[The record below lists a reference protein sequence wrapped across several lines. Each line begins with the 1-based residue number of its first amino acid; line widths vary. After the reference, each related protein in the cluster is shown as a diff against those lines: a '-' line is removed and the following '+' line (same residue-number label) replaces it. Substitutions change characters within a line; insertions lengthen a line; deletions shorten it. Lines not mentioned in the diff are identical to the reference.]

1 MGTAVAVEAVEPP
14 LPSKYWWLLAIIG
27 VLTIIVGFVA
37 LVFPGPTL
45 LAVGLLFGI
54 WLLIW
59 GGFTIYRAIADHG
72 ASTGWQVLGV
82 IIGILGVLAGLVLI
96 VRPGQSVLTVILV
109 MGIWWIATGILEFVQ
124 GVAVKE
130 YRWTNVIL
138 GIIGA
143 IAGII
148 ILVWPG
154 IGLVTLVFIVGFTL
168 IFRGTLEV
176 VLAFQLRK
184 LGKEV

>member
-1 MGTAVAVEAVEPP
+1 MSAAVAVEAVEPSP
-14 LPSKYWWLLAIIG
+14 PKNLWWLLAILG
-27 VLTIIVGFVA
+27 ALTILVGFAA

-54 WLLIW
+54 WLVIW
-59 GGFTIYRAIADHG
+59 GAFSLYRGIAESG
-72 ASTGWQVLGV
+72 GTAVRVLSVIIGVLGV
-82 IIGILGVLAGLVLI
+82 IVGLVLI
-96 VRPGQSVLTVILV
+96 VRPGQSVLTVVFVI
-109 MGIWWIATGILEFVQ
+109 GIWWVVTGILEFIQ

-130 YRWTNVIL
+130 YRWTNLIL
-138 GIIGA
+138 GLIGA
-143 IAGII
+143 AAGII

-184 LGKEV
+184 LGQEA